1 MDRASRMFHRR
12 KVLSG
17 LALVGAAGLAPALL
31 HAAAEPAE
39 PLTIW
44 GIPATPSVV
53 FARAVASGALN
64 PVAPGTRFDIWKSTD
79 QLRAGIASG
88 DFELFAS
95 STYAAANFFNRG
107 AGTVMVNVVTWGVLY
122 LMARDERITR
132 IEDLAGR
139 EVLLSN
145 KNEAPDLLFRLVLKW
160 AGLDPDRDVRL
171 DYVGSP
177 GEAVPLYLAG
187 RGDVVLLHEP
197 AATSA
202 LARAG
207 EAGLPLFRAIDI
219 TEVYGQHTG
228 RGARIPQVGLAVSG
242 KFLEARPEVVAAV
255 HAACFDAGRWVL
267 ANPDAAGVLG
277 AQTMPLPAPII
288 ARSIPHVHLDVV
300 SAREAQS
307 DIEVYFGHLMSLDPE
322 IVGGALPAP
331 AFYWG

>member
-1 MDRASRMFHRR
+1 MGRSSRPVHRR
-12 KVLSG
+12 NVLSG
-17 LALVGAAGLAPALL
+17 LALAGAAGIAPALL
-31 HAAAEPAE
+31 RAATDPAE
-39 PLTIW
+39 ALTIW

-64 PVAPGTRFDIWKSTD
+64 AVAPGARFDIWKSTD

-88 DFELFAS
+88 EFKLFAS

-160 AGLDPDRDVRL
+160 AGLDPDRDVKL

-197 AATSA
+197 AATAA

-228 RGARIPQVGLAVSG
+228 RGPRIPQVGLAVNER
-242 KFLEARPEVVAAV
+242 FLQTRPEVVSAV
-255 HAACFDAGRWVL
+255 HAACLDAGRWAL
-267 ANPDAAGVLG
+267 AHPDAAGTLA

-288 ARSIPHVHLDVV
+288 ARSIPHVHLHVV
-300 SAREAQS
+300 SALEARS
-307 DIEVYFGHLMSLDPE
+307 DIETYFGHLMSLDAQ
-322 IVGGALPAP
+322 IVGGGLPGA